1 MTGNNLLFDRKW
13 SKQHK
18 LYYLSMWNTTNP
30 STVQLKSLLIKLE
43 ITILILLL
51 FRSLLAHPKLAI
63 KLRFRY
69 SFRVWVWLFI
79 ANDMIILHHNLFLR
93 LVVLRDWLLA
103 LLWFQ
108 SYKFSMIWLQVYA
121 FDTKNICLGS
131 PKWLLPQTTT
141 RVWRVLPSDWKY

>member
-1 MTGNNLLFDRKW
+1 
-13 SKQHK
+13 
-18 LYYLSMWNTTNP
+18 MWNTTNP

-51 FRSLLAHPKLAI
+51 FRSTFVAHQKLAI
-63 KLRFRY
+63 KIRFRY

-93 LVVLRDWLLA
+93 LVVLRDWLSV

-108 SYKFSMIWLQVYA
+108 SFKFSMIWLQVFA
-121 FDTKNICLGS
+121 SDTKNICLGS
-131 PKWLLPQTTT
+131 SKWLLPQT
-141 RVWRVLPSDWKY
+141 RVWRVLPSDWKYWTEYYTKY